1 MASANYA
8 GPERGM
14 RVAVLTGGG
23 DVPGLNPCIKAI
35 VTTAE
40 AFGWETVG
48 FRRGWAGPLY
58 VDPDNEDSLREHV
71 VALDGTTVRGID
83 RTGGTILHTS
93 RTNPGRVT
101 AENVPD
107 RLRADCTAE
116 PGGKIDCT
124 THVIGVLDRMG
135 IDALVAIGGDDTL
148 SYAARLHQEGVKV
161 MACPKTMDNDVFG
174 TDYCIGFGTAVG
186 RSVDFIDAL
195 RTPTGSHERIAVV
208 ELFGRNSG
216 ETALL
221 SGYLGGADRVLISE
235 VPFDI
240 DRLAEL
246 IMADKAA
253 NPSNYAVV
261 VVSEG
266 ARMVDGEVIET
277 GEADAYG
284 HRRLG
289 GIGEVL
295 GEALRKRTG
304 EGIVNQSLAYLMR
317 AGPAVALDRMV
328 ASAFGTM
335 AVQLLEANETGLMMT
350 LRDGRYQTAPVDV
363 CIHGEKRVDVAELYD
378 TDTYRPIIRSVKGK
392 PMYLY

>member
-1 MASANYA
+1 
-8 GPERGM
+8 M
-14 RVAVLTGGG
+14 RIAVLTGGG

-35 VTTAE
+35 ASRAE
-40 AFGWETVG
+40 ALGWEAIG
-48 FRRGWAGPLY
+48 FRRGWAGPLR
-58 VDPDNEDSLREHV
+58 VDPEDDGSLREHV
-71 VALDGTTVRGID
+71 MTLDSAAVHGIE

-93 RTNPGRVT
+93 RTNPGKVAPNDLPELLRAKRDSRT
-101 AENVPD
+101 AE
-107 RLRADCTAE
+107 R
-116 PGGKIDCT
+116 IDCT
-124 THVIGVLDRMG
+124 DHVIGVLEKLR

-148 SYAARLHQEGVKV
+148 SYAARLHREGVKV

-195 RTPTGSHERIAVV
+195 RTPAGSHERIAVV

-216 ETALL
+216 ETALI
-221 SGYLGGADRVLISE
+221 SGYLAGADRVLISE
-235 VPFDI
+235 VAFDV

-246 IMADKAA
+246 IMTDKAA

-266 ARMVDGEVIET
+266 ARMTGREVIES
-277 GEADAYG
+277 GEPDPYG

-295 GEALRKRTG
+295 GQALKERTG
-304 EGIVNQSLAYLMR
+304 QGIVNQTLAYLMR
-317 AGPAVALDRMV
+317 SGPPVALDRMV

-335 AVQLLEANETGLMMT
+335 AVQSLEVGESGLMMA
-350 LRDGRYQTAPVDV
+350 LRDGNYETVPVDT
-363 CIHGEKRVDVAELYD
+363 CIQGEKRVDVAELYD
-378 TDTYRPIIRSVKGK
+378 TDTYRPIIRKVRGK